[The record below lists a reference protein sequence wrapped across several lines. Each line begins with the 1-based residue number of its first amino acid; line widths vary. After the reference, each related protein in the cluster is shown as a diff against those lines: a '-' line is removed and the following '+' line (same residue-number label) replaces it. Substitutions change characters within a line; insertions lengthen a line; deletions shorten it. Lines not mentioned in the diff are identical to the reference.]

1 MIDRI
6 LNGRYRI
13 LSRVGSGGMADV
25 YKGVDLTTGMTVAI
39 KVLKSEYSSDP
50 QYLRRLN
57 REAEAM
63 VSLKNEHIVS
73 FYDIQNEGDIHYIV
87 LEYVDGRTL
96 RDLMDEKGAME
107 PKEAV
112 GIVTDVLEGLS
123 HAHKKNLVHRDV
135 KPQNIMITADGVIKL
150 ADFGIAKMGGDAT
163 RTYDGKEAMGS
174 VYYIS
179 PEQAKG
185 EHVDEQADIYSVG
198 IMLYEMLLGEPPFSG
213 ENAVQ
218 VALKHINDDMK
229 PLKEVREDLP
239 DALCDVVARATAKNR
254 KYRYKSAD
262 DMKRDLER
270 ALKSPYSRFAKLPKA
285 ALMLSDTGSVRNV
298 SGVREHLPHIAIIG
312 TVLGII
318 AVFIAMFLISTSKN
332 KDAYSKVP
340 SFLGYTEAQAK
351 DYAENRGFKLEI
363 TGYASSDEYEAGEV
377 CEQSPA
383 PQSKA
388 APGSV
393 ISVTVSLGMET
404 VPVPNLYGM
413 TVEEAMKALEAVGL
427 GLDSNIEYQTSSQP
441 VGTVIGQS
449 VNPEETVM
457 TGDLVRITV
466 CKEPVTE
473 TIRMPELLGK
483 DIHDAIEL
491 LENVNITKYRLFV
504 TDQNDMAFEFSDGQI
519 VDQSPSGGMDM
530 IYSDD
535 MVAYLYMYKSD
546 LGNYKAEFS
555 ENVTLSDATN
565 DVIIVMVTDLGEL
578 ILYRAEYPN
587 GTYSIPF
594 TGRYWESGSY
604 TCIIYVNGSVY
615 TSFVRSFE

>member
-1 MIDRI
+1 MIDRV

-25 YKGVDLTTGMTVAI
+25 YKGEDLKTGTIVAI
-39 KVLKSEYSSDP
+39 KVLKPEYSSDP

-73 FYDIQNEGDIHYIV
+73 FYDIQNEGDIHYLVI
-87 LEYVDGRTL
+87 EYVDGRTL

-107 PKEAV
+107 PAEAV
-112 GIVTDVLEGLS
+112 KIISDVLDGLS

-135 KPQNIMITADGVIKL
+135 KPQNIMITSDGVIKL
-150 ADFGIAKMGGDAT
+150 ADFGIAKIGGDAT

-179 PEQAKG
+179 PEQAKA

-198 IMLYEMLLGEPPFSG
+198 VMLYEMLLGEPPFLG

-218 VALKHINDDMK
+218 VALKHINEDMK
-229 PLKEVREDLP
+229 PLKEVKEDLP
-239 DALCDVVARATAKNR
+239 EALCDVVAKATAKNR
-254 KYRYKSAD
+254 RYRYMTAD
-262 DMKRDLER
+262 EMKRDLER

-285 ALMLSDTGSVRNV
+285 AYLLTDTGSIR
-298 SGVREHLPHIAIIG
+298 GGATVREHLPLIAIIG
-312 TVLGII
+312 AVLGVI
-318 AVFIAMFLISTSKN
+318 AVFIVMFIISTAKN

-340 SFLGYTEAQAK
+340 SFLGYTESQAV

-363 TGYASSDEYEAGEV
+363 TGYTASDEYEAGEV
-377 CEQSPA
+377 CGQSPA

-404 VPVPNLYGM
+404 VPVPDLYGM
-413 TVEEAMKALEAVGL
+413 TVDEAKKALEAVGL
-427 GLDSNIEYQTSSQP
+427 GLDTNIEYQTSSQP

-457 TGDLVRITV
+457 AGDLVRITV

-473 TIRMPELLGK
+473 TVRMPELTGK
-483 DIHDAIEL
+483 DVHDAIEL
-491 LENVNITKYRLFV
+491 IENVGITKYRLFV
-504 TDQNDMAFEFSDGQI
+504 TDQNDLGYEFSDGQI
-519 VDQSPSGGMDM
+519 VDQSPAGGMDM
-530 IYSDD
+530 IFSDD
-535 MVAYLYMYKSD
+535 IVAYLYMYKSD

-555 ENVTLSDATN
+555 ENVTLSDAAN
-565 DVIIVMVTDLGEL
+565 DVIIVMETDLGEV

-587 GTYSIPF
+587 GSYSIPF
-594 TGRYWESGSY
+594 TGRYWESGSF
-604 TCIIYVNGSVY
+604 TCIIYVNGTVY